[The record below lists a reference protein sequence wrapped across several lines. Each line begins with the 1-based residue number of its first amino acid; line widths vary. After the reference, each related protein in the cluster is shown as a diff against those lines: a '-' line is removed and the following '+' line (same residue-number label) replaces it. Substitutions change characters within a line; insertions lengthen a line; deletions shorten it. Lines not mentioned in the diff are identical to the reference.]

1 MAFTNRFEADISPK
15 KTRIDP
21 KALQQTID
29 IPIGSNPDTGKTYSF
44 RVYIAVS
51 KMQKKLNYA
60 PTILITIT
68 FFKYK
73 LHLQSRDVKAFVS
86 AFKKLSNFI
95 DTASPNLE
103 NKLSQELLTYDQW
116 EKEYFERKNMGI
128 IEINREEYKK

>member
-1 MAFTNRFEADISPK
+1 
-15 KTRIDP
+15 
-21 KALQQTID
+21 
-29 IPIGSNPDTGKTYSF
+29 
-44 RVYIAVS
+44 
-51 KMQKKLNYA
+51 MQKKLNYA

-73 LHLQSRDVKAFVS
+73 LHLQSRDVKALVS

-103 NKLSQELLTYDQW
+103 NKLSQELMTYDQW

-128 IEINREEYKK
+128 ININREEYKK

>member
-29 IPIGSNPDTGKTYSF
+29 IPIGSNPDTGKTYTF

-51 KMQKKLNYA
+51 KMQKKLNYT

-68 FFKYK
+68 FFIYK
-73 LHLQSRDVKAFVS
+73 LHLQSRDVKAIVS
-86 AFKKLSNFI
+86 AFNKLSNFI
-95 DTASPNLE
+95 DTASPNIE

-116 EKEYFERKNMGI
+116 EKEYLERKNNGI
-128 IEINREEYKK
+128 ININRQ

>member
-1 MAFTNRFEADISPK
+1 M
-15 KTRIDP
+15 
-21 KALQQTID
+21 QQTID

-73 LHLQSRDVKAFVS
+73 LHLQSRDVKALVS

-128 IEINREEYKK
+128 ININREEYKK

>member
-21 KALQQTID
+21 KAMQQTID
-29 IPIGSNPDTGKTYSF
+29 IPIGSNPETGKTYSF

-73 LHLQSRDVKAFVS
+73 LHLQSRDVKAIVS
-86 AFKKLSNFI
+86 AFNKLSTFI
-95 DTASPNLE
+95 DNLE

-128 IEINREEYKK
+128 IDINREEYKK